1 LLNYLKNKIMAVIT
15 GAAIAA
21 GTAAYSISQ
30 SVKAAKEKKAAARA
44 IDAQKAPELT
54 NAGEGLQVSTLGSDL
69 RREEQGRT
77 AANQVQAA
85 QEAGAR
91 GVIGSVGKIAA
102 GNQRVNAETA
112 ADLDKQQKEIDYFKA
127 QDQANIRNTEE
138 QRFRDKL
145 AALSSQYNSANQM
158 QQQSTA
164 NAVSAIGSGLG
175 QYAASQGTSNLPP
188 GGSGAPV
195 TTSGAKGFQSTPNM
209 FQSTNGFVAPTTKYS
224 FPNSVSNINYGNTDY
239 AKRYLY

>member
-1 LLNYLKNKIMAVIT
+1 MAVIT

-69 RREEQGRT
+69 QREEQGRV

-85 QEAGAR
+85 QEAGTR

-102 GNQRVNAETA
+102 GNQQVNAQTA
-112 ADLDKQQKEIDYFKA
+112 ADLDQQQKQIDYFKA
-127 QDQANIRNTEE
+127 QDKANIRNVEE

-158 QQQSTA
+158 QQQSIG
-164 NAVSAIGSGLG
+164 NAISATGSAFG
-175 QYAASQGTSNLPP
+175 QYNASK
-188 GGSGAPV
+188 AV
-195 TTSGAKGFQSTPNM
+195 
-209 FQSTNGFVAPTTKYS
+209 PTTTGGFKPPQNGYT
-224 FPNSVSNINYGNTDY
+224 FPSSINN
-239 AKRYLY
+239 

>member
-1 LLNYLKNKIMAVIT
+1 MAVIT

-44 IDAQKAPELT
+44 INEQVAPELT

-69 RREEQGRT
+69 QREEQART
-77 AANQVQAA
+77 SANQVQAA
-85 QEAGAR
+85 QEAGTR

-102 GNQRVNAETA
+102 GNQRVNAQTA
-112 ADLDKQQKEIDYFKA
+112 ADLDRQQKEIDYFRA
-127 QDQANIRNTEE
+127 QDKANIRNLEE
-138 QRFRDKL
+138 QRFREKL
-145 AALSSQYNSANQM
+145 AALSSQYNAANTT

-164 NAVSAIGSGLG
+164 NAVSAIGSGFG
-175 QYAASQGTSNLPP
+175 QYAASQGTPAVTAP
-188 GGSGAPV
+188 AGSGAV
-195 TTSGAKGFQSTPNM
+195 ATTPGSTGSTGFQSTPNM